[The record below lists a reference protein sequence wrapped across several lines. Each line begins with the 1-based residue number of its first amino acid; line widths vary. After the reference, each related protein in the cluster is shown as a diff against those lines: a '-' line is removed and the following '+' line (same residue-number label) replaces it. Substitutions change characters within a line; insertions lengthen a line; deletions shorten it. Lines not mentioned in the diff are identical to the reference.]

1 MALLPQD
8 PAKQKQILFG
18 MLPLLALFAFYYF
31 VHSPRTLD
39 IEERDMRLQTL
50 EQKNAIAKGIADRA
64 GPELE
69 ERLAI
74 YEQHME
80 RLEQLIPRRE
90 EVPGL
95 LNSVTMRANDAGVD
109 LAGYRPAGEEAGD
122 YYSRQVYEINVLG
135 SFHNVGS
142 FLSQIGSL
150 PRIITPTSMNLMVQQ
165 GVETRDGSQK
175 LLASFRIET
184 YVLPEPG
191 EVPDETAT
199 VRSE

>member
-1 MALLPQD
+1 MAFMPQD

-18 MLPLLALFAFYYF
+18 LLPLLALFVFYYY
-31 VHSPRTLD
+31 VHSPRTLE
-39 IEERDMRLQTL
+39 IEEHEIRLQTL
-50 EQKNAIAKGIADRA
+50 EQKNTVAQGIAARS

-69 ERLAI
+69 QRLAI

-95 LNSVTMRANDAGVD
+95 LNSVTLRAQDAGVD
-109 LAGYRPAGEEAGD
+109 LAGYRPASEEAGAH
-122 YYSRQVYEINVLG
+122 YSRQVYEINVLG

-150 PRIITPTSMNLMVQQ
+150 PRIITPTSLNLSVQQ
-165 GVETRDGSQK
+165 GAETRDGSQK

-191 EVPDETAT
+191 DLQDDTVTA
-199 VRSE
+199 RSE

>member
-1 MALLPQD
+1 MAFMPQD

-18 MLPLLALFAFYYF
+18 LLPLLALFAFYYF
-31 VHSPRTLD
+31 MHSPRTLE
-39 IEERDMRLQTL
+39 IEERDMRLQAL
-50 EQKNAIAKGIADRA
+50 EQRNTVARGIAERS

-69 ERLAI
+69 QRLAI
-74 YEQHME
+74 YEQHMD

-95 LNSVTMRANDAGVD
+95 LNSVTLRAQDAGVD
-109 LAGYRPAGEEAGD
+109 LAGYRPASEEAGE

-150 PRIITPTSMNLMVQQ
+150 PRIITPTSLNLSVQQ

-175 LLASFRIET
+175 LLAAFRIET

-191 EVPDETAT
+191 ELPDDTVTA
-199 VRSE
+199 RPE